1 MSCTDW
7 LEMISASLD
16 GVLTERERADLERH
30 LAGCAECRRRLLSMR
45 AVKHAI
51 ARLASRETPPGAV
64 RARVESLPL
73 ERVRSR
79 WFRFLHWTAA
89 ALVVL
94 TAGWAG
100 WSFRHRAGSA
110 DPGLAEA
117 LVEDHLRSVPDAMP
131 AQLTTSDPQQ
141 VVRFFTGQV
150 PFSPVAP
157 RLPGSRLMGGRLCT
171 LKGKRA
177 ELLFYGSGNRTL
189 SLYAFGGDMDVGG
202 CRQARGHWVCDRR
215 VGDMTLLLV
224 GQASGDEL
232 RRLLDGASLVRAE

>member
-1 MSCTDW
+1 MSCMEW
-7 LEMISASLD
+7 LEWISASLD
-16 GVLTERERADLERH
+16 GELTEREREELEGH
-30 LAGCAECRRRLLSMR
+30 LSGCAECHQRRLSIR

-51 ARLASRETPPGAV
+51 ARLPSRETPPGAV

-73 ERVRSR
+73 QRVRSR
-79 WFRFLHWTAA
+79 WFRVLRWTAA
-89 ALVVL
+89 SLIVL
-94 TAGWAG
+94 GAGWAG
-100 WSFRHRAGSA
+100 LSFRHHAGRTGN
-110 DPGLAEA
+110 GLAEA
-117 LVEDHLRSVPDAMP
+117 LVDDHLRSVPDAMR
-131 AQLTTSDPQQ
+131 AELTTGDPQQ
-141 VVRFFTGQV
+141 VVRFFEGRV

-157 RLPGSRLMGGRLCT
+157 RLPGSRLMGGRLCM

-202 CRQARGHWVCDRR
+202 CRPARGHWVCDRR

-232 RRLLDGASLVRAE
+232 RRLLDGASLVRAD

>member
-1 MSCTDW
+1 VSCVDW
-7 LEMISASLD
+7 LEVISASLD
-16 GVLTERERADLERH
+16 GALTERERADLERH
-30 LAGCAECRRRLLSMR
+30 LAGCAECRRHLLSMR

-79 WFRFLHWTAA
+79 WFPLLRWTAA
-89 ALVVL
+89 LIVL

-100 WSFRHRAGSA
+100 WSLRHRAGGV

-117 LVEDHLRSVPDAMP
+117 LVDDHLRSVPDVTP
-131 AQLTTSDPQQ
+131 AELTTSDPQQ
-141 VVRFFTGQV
+141 VVHFFEGRV

-157 RLPGSRLMGGRLCT
+157 RLPGSRLVGGRLCT

-189 SLYAFGGDMDVGG
+189 SLYAFGGDMEVGG
-202 CRQARGHWVCDRR
+202 CRPARGHWVCDRR
-215 VGDMTLLLV
+215 IGDMTLLLV
-224 GQASGDEL
+224 GQASGAEL
-232 RRLLDGASLVRAE
+232 RRLLDGASLVTAE